1 MQSFVS
7 WLVPHLYVPHNFYV
21 QPHATWP
28 EPHQVYHVTC
38 TVTPRPVVPPNL
50 AAYDVPPTHFLRFSP
65 FHQPPCTKSVG
76 EHWQLPRLYRGS
88 RRELLGVRLLPHGH
102 HEHRRLRRRRLHD
115 PPRPHRHRLL
125 PPLRAG
131 KWGGRSGI
139 LASPIPLSQ
148 ISTNEK
154 FILTKRNPCPP
165 QPNGQTHYETFCHI
179 CLN

>member
-1 MQSFVS
+1 MFNLMQLDPNRIKFIMLHVQS
-7 WLVPHLYVPHNFYV
+7 LLDRLYPR
-21 QPHATWP
+21 TWP
-28 EPHQVYHVTC
+28 P
-38 TVTPRPVVPPNL
+38 
-50 AAYDVPPTHFLRFSP
+50 AYVPPTHSLPFSP

-131 KWGGRSGI
+131 KWGGRSWI
-139 LASPIPLSQ
+139 LASPDTPCLNQ
-148 ISTNEK
+148 QLNEN
-154 FILTKRNPCPP
+154 FILTKRDPCPP
-165 QPNGQTHYETFCHI
+165 QPNGQTHNETFVH
-179 CLN
+179 LPR